1 MSLVG
6 ELEHLFE
13 QVRPRLDAVF
23 DRWQRL
29 EPALEK
35 FASADELIAYCRTQ
49 DRTLYAEKNEALAA
63 LCRLATPTAYPGG
76 SDAEAGVL
84 LIYLFSG
91 AFRNIAKEIGPCP
104 LSLDELDAEM
114 LCGFWEAAARVR
126 TNSRAASTRLYHGA
140 RIRAWQ
146 AVAQARQ
153 RAATMA
159 DVDCATLPPPA
170 PSPNPPAILSQ
181 ALREGVIDQIQ
192 CELIA
197 ATQIDKEPTAPL
209 ARSLGITRAAAT
221 MQRTRAMRRL
231 AAWLT
236 ATS

>member
-6 ELEHLFE
+6 ELEPLFQ

-23 DRWQRL
+23 VRWQRL
-29 EPALEK
+29 EPTLEK

-49 DRTLYAEKNEALAA
+49 DRALYAEKNDALAA
-63 LCRLATPTAYPGG
+63 LCRLATPAAYPRTD
-76 SDAEAGVL
+76 DAEAGVL

-91 AFRNIAKEIGPCP
+91 AFRNIAKEIGPCL

-140 RIRAWQ
+140 RLRAWE

-153 RAATMA
+153 RACSTVDLDCA
-159 DVDCATLPPPA
+159 DVLSPA
-170 PSPNPPAILSQ
+170 ASANPPGILSQ
-181 ALREGVIDQIQ
+181 ALQEGVINQIQ

-197 ATQIDKEPTAPL
+197 ATQINKEPTVPV
-209 ARSLGITRAAAT
+209 ARSLGLTRAAAT

>member
-1 MSLVG
+1 MSLVR

-13 QVRPRLDAVF
+13 QVRPRLDTVF
-23 DRWQRL
+23 VRWQRL
-29 EPALEK
+29 EPTLEK
-35 FASADELIAYCRTQ
+35 FASADVLIAYCRTQ
-49 DRTLYAEKNEALAA
+49 DRALYAEKNDALAA

-84 LIYLFSG
+84 LVFLFSG
-91 AFRNIAKEIGPCP
+91 AFRNIAKEIGTCL

-140 RIRAWQ
+140 RIRAWK

-153 RAATMA
+153 RACSTA
-159 DVDCATLPPPA
+159 DLDCSAFPSSA

-181 ALREGVIDQIQ
+181 ALQEGVIDQIQ

-197 ATQIDKEPTAPL
+197 ATQIDREPTAPV
-209 ARSLGITRAAAT
+209 ARGLGITRAAAT
-221 MQRTRAMRRL
+221 MKRTRAMRRL
-231 AAWLT
+231 ATWLA

>member
-6 ELEHLFE
+6 ELEHCLE

-23 DRWQRL
+23 VRWPRL
-29 EPALEK
+29 EPTLEK

-49 DRTLYAEKNEALAA
+49 DRALYAEKNEALAA
-63 LCRLATPTAYPGG
+63 LCRLATTAAYPAD

-84 LIYLFSG
+84 LVYLFSG
-91 AFRNIAKEIGPCP
+91 AFRNIAKEIGPC
-104 LSLDELDAEM
+104 LLNLDELDAEM

-140 RIRAWQ
+140 RIRAWK

-153 RAATMA
+153 RACSTA
-159 DVDCATLPPPA
+159 DVDCAAIPSSA

-181 ALREGVIDQIQ
+181 ALKEGVIDQIQ

-209 ARSLGITRAAAT
+209 ARSLGLTRAAAT

-236 ATS
+236 VTS